1 MRSPFPG
8 DATHP
13 AASDVQRVVLVPKPE
28 ATELG
33 LEILLLPDLL
43 HDPRVAIAPNSHRA
57 PAQTSQAAAPA
68 PSYPPSINALVA
80 KTKSQIKT
88 VKMPEF
94 KAAFDRKDLG
104 LLVDV
109 RNENEFEDG
118 FVPGAVN
125 VPRGLIEFRIWKLV
139 GFPDTTRMDTKMT
152 LYCATGG
159 RCALAT
165 KSLQDLGFTNVTSAD
180 MKFDDWVKAGYPV
193 AKPK

>member
-1 MRSPFPG
+1 MSFRTKALVSAFVLAGIAFTGCTTAPVAP
-8 DATHP
+8 AP
-13 AASDVQRVVLVPKPE
+13 AA
-28 ATELG
+28 
-33 LEILLLPDLL
+33 
-43 HDPRVAIAPNSHRA
+43 A
-57 PAQTSQAAAPA
+57 PAPQAAAPA
-68 PSYPPSINALVA
+68 PSYPPLINELVA

-118 FVPGAVN
+118 FVTGAEN

-139 GFPDTTRMDTKMT
+139 GFPDKTDMNKKMT
-152 LYCATGG
+152 LYCASGG

-165 KSLQDLGFTNVTSAD
+165 KSLQDLGFTTVTSVD
-180 MKFDDWVKAGYPV
+180 MRFADWVKAGYPV